1 MNKTETMSGKRKR
14 RGLMAIAVFKC
25 VKGLLLLALATGMLN
40 LLHKDVREVTENF
53 IRTLRVDPDNRYIAG
68 LLGKIGLIDDKKM
81 EELTVLTFF
90 YAALFLTEGI
100 GLFMAKRWAEYLTII
115 ATASFI
121 PVEIYELTEHFG
133 PVKMLLLIINLIIV
147 GILLVIVREKESAT

>member
-1 MNKTETMSGKRKR
+1 MIGKRKR
-14 RGLMAIAVFKC
+14 RGLIAIAVFKFC
-25 VKGLLLLALATGMLN
+25 KGLLLLALATGMLN

-53 IRTLRVDPDNRYIAG
+53 ISTLRVDPDNRYIAG
-68 LLGKIGLIDDKKM
+68 LLGKLGLIDDKKL
-81 EELTVLTFF
+81 EELAVFTFC

-121 PVEIYELTEHFG
+121 PVEIYELARHFG
-133 PVKMLLLIINLIIV
+133 PVKMLLLIVNLLIV
-147 GILLVIVREKESAT
+147 GILLVIVREKDSTT